1 MADVEIY
8 VHDDVVLV
16 RWNRMTLAA
25 LDEADRAVKMAHEKM
40 KGSIAFIAVLA
51 SECPL
56 PDEAVRTR
64 QRENLPWMQSVCS
77 AICLVFEGT
86 GLKVAALRSV
96 AASVFLILGNRK
108 MHMCN
113 SLEEALRKAR
123 PEDAVTLE
131 SLAREAGI
139 TAA

>member
-1 MADVEIY
+1 MADVEIC

-25 LDEADRAVKMAHEKM
+25 LDEADHAVKMAYEKT
-40 KGSIAFIAVLA
+40 KGPVAFIAVLA
-51 SECPL
+51 PECPL

-96 AASVFLILGNRK
+96 AASIFLILGNRK

-113 SLEEALRKAR
+113 SLEDAAKKAR
-123 PEDAVTLE
+123 PEQAASLE
-131 SLAREAGI
+131 SLARQAGI
-139 TAA
+139 IAA